1 MLVFGI
7 LVGCLHHYRC
17 LHCKPW
23 RNFLM
28 ATLYTQN
35 CSPDPPFKA
44 IFFFMALLKSQ
55 QLPYLI
61 KNEPLL
67 GINKTWIRSIPAYGK
82 WSNLLNFR
90 CPSGGCL
97 MDKKHLKERGI
108 YSCNCNKQ
116 DKIDTV
122 CFWTKSSVSV
132 FAEMPTSGDSISFTT
147 APPNRMSINHSYYFL
162 DLNTKKRFLKSHYQL
177 FLSLFIWNWNNIK
190 YIHTLL

>member
-67 GINKTWIRSIPAYGK
+67 GINKTWIRSIPVYGK

-90 CPSGGCL
+90 CANGGCL

-108 YSCNCNKQ
+108 HSCNCNKL

-122 CFWTKSSVSV
+122 GFWTKSSPSV

-162 DLNTKKRFLKSHYQL
+162 DLNTKKKISEIPLPIISRSFRLELKQY
-177 FLSLFIWNWNNIK
+177 
-190 YIHTLL
+190 

>member
-55 QLPYLI
+55 QPPHLI
-61 KNEPLL
+61 KNERLL
-67 GINKTWIRSIPAYGK
+67 GINKTCIRSIIPVYCK

-90 CPSGGCL
+90 GPSGGCL
-97 MDKKHLKERGI
+97 MDKRKRDQGI
-108 YSCNCNKQ
+108 YSCNCNKL

-122 CFWTKSSVSV
+122 CFWTKSSPSV

-147 APPNRMSINHSYYFL
+147 APRNRMSINHSYYFL
-162 DLNTKKRFLKSHYQL
+162 DLNTKKKISEIPLPIISRSFRLELKQY
-177 FLSLFIWNWNNIK
+177 
-190 YIHTLL
+190 